1 MFDIGLVRET
11 VTEIRLITIV
21 VTVAENN
28 TAHVKLV
35 GNRYT
40 CKQTQHNTTDEQHIC
55 VYLHL
60 YS

>member
-1 MFDIGLVRET
+1 VFDIGLVRET
-11 VTEIRLITIV
+11 VTEITDHHRE